1 MTGAA
6 TRSVVP
12 HTAADGQ
19 TSFTATYTPNYAD
32 VYLNGVRLSDSE
44 YTATSGTNI
53 VLDDPA
59 SLNDIIEI
67 VSYSL
72 NIVEGA
78 SGLSPIMM
86 GMIF

>member
-1 MTGAA
+1 VT
-6 TRSVVP
+6 P
-12 HTAADGQ
+12 HTAEEGQ
-19 TSFTATYTPNYAD
+19 TSFPATYTPDYAD

-44 YTATSGTNI
+44 YTKTSGTSI

-78 SGLSPIMM
+78 SGLNPIMM